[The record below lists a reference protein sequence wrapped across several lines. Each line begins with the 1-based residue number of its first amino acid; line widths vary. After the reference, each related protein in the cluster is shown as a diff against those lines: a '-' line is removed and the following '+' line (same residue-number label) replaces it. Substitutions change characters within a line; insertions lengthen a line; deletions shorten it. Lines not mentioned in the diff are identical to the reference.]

1 MKFGKKTLSILA
13 GCLSAAVLMTACS
26 SPAQTGEPSASPA
39 SSPAQQASKLS
50 VVGSTSVAPLAE
62 ELAAAYT
69 GATLEI
75 QAVGSTA
82 GVTATLDKSADIG
95 MSSRDLK
102 QEELDQN
109 VVPTAIAHDGIA
121 VVLNPANGVSN
132 LTKEQIA
139 KIFKGEIKNWSEVG
153 GADSEI
159 VVVVR
164 EPSSGTRSTFDEL
177 MGLEDKDTKESLISA
192 DAMVASS
199 NGEVKS
205 SIAGK
210 ENGIGYI
217 SLGILDDTV
226 KAATVDGV
234 APSAQTVKDAT
245 YPISR
250 SLYLLTLGQP
260 AGEAK
265 SFIDFCLSADGQ
277 EIVSKE
283 FITVND

>member
-1 MKFGKKTLSILA
+1 MKLGKKAISIFA

-26 SPAQTGEPSASPA
+26 SPAQNDDPSGSPKT
-39 SSPAQQASKLS
+39 SPSQQTAKLS

-75 QAVGSTA
+75 QGVGSTA
-82 GVTATLDKSADIG
+82 GVTATIDKSADIG

-102 QEELDQN
+102 QEEIDQN

-121 VVLNPANGVSN
+121 VVINPANGVTN
-132 LTKEQIA
+132 LTKEQIS

-153 GADSEI
+153 GTDSEI

-164 EPSSGTRSTFDEL
+164 EPSSGTRTTFDEL
-177 MGLEDKDTKESLISA
+177 LGLEDKNTKESLISA

-210 ENGIGYI
+210 QNGIGYI

-226 KAATVDGV
+226 KAVSVDGV
-234 APSAQTVKDAT
+234 APSAGTVKDAS

-260 AGEAK
+260 SGEAK
-265 SFIDFCLSADGQ
+265 SFIDFCLSEEGQ
-277 EIVSKE
+277 KIVSKE